1 MPYIQQKLKLFIFYV
16 YIYIYKIRGIYFI
29 WKALVRIC
37 YVQTVLSSMWEYY
50 NIHLIWASSSDICM
64 FLTTFIHVYIKVL
77 HIYLLSGFCLFNG
90 CTYLQKKYPASHTQL
105 FLIRKSKTNHLLDCP
120 VFSKRKLSEFR
131 FIRKIANNI
140 IPVGRRY
147 FGTINHQKFIPW
159 LWRWMGTWLKQK
171 LCRIYDIVHR
181 NLL

>member
-1 MPYIQQKLKLFIFYV
+1 MYKQCYRACENTI
-16 YIYIYKIRGIYFI
+16 IYIYNMSFEFWYM
-29 WKALVRIC
+29 
-37 YVQTVLSSMWEYY
+37 YVFNYVHSCLYKSS
-50 NIHLIWASSSDICM
+50 
-64 FLTTFIHVYIKVL
+64 T
-77 HIYLLSGFCLFNG
+77 YLLTQRYGGFCLFNG

-131 FIRKIANNI
+131 FIRKNANNI